1 MSGRSDILLLL
12 LHVHFLLKNKKLLS
26 QIIYTEMTLLLAEKQ
41 EKELFTL
48 SFKTEQKEYFKKS
61 LYQSV
66 FTCGVL

>member
-1 MSGRSDILLLL
+1 MSGCLDILLLL